1 MSMRYSLLSP
11 NSEVYSVSL
20 PWAGSRSTSSDVVR
34 RRVAA
39 MVGSPTQPITKL
51 LLAWGAGDDAAL
63 EKLIPLVYQE
73 LRRLAR
79 RYMQGERSN
88 HTLQTTALVNEAYLR
103 LVDSRQ
109 VRWQNRTQFFAIS
122 AQLMRRIL
130 VDFARS
136 RRYQKRGGGAQKVT
150 LNEESIIS
158 PRQGRDLVELDG
170 ALNALAS
177 ADARKARVVELR
189 FFGGLNVE
197 ETATVLNVSPDTV
210 LRDWKLAKAWLARE
224 MGRGQ
229 TGVTNDA

>member
-1 MSMRYSLLSP
+1 
-11 NSEVYSVSL
+11 
-20 PWAGSRSTSSDVVR
+20 
-34 RRVAA
+34 
-39 MVGSPTQPITKL
+39 
-51 LLAWGAGDDAAL
+51 
-63 EKLIPLVYQE
+63 

-79 RYMQGERSN
+79 RYMQGERPS

-103 LVDSRQ
+103 LVDSRR

-130 VDFARS
+130 VDFART

-210 LRDWKLAKAWLARE
+210 LRDWRLAKAWLARE
-224 MGRGQ
+224 MGRDQ